1 MSSLDSL
8 FDAPT
13 YGYRQSEKEAVLAPI
28 IRELTE
34 RHRLGCAPY
43 AAVLEAYGQQP
54 PIERLA
60 NAPMLPVRLFKSHRL
75 VSVPDDQI
83 IKTLTSSGT
92 TGQAPSR
99 IALDAT
105 TARLQ
110 TRALVK
116 ILQTFLGK
124 QRLPMLIVD
133 HPGVVKDRSS
143 FSARGAGILGLSNF
157 GRDHTYALRDEDMGI
172 ELEKVRAFAERYR
185 GQPKL
190 VFGFTFMTWRYFVQA
205 LASAGETIDLSGAI
219 AFHSGGWKKLVDEAV
234 DGETFK
240 AAIRRQTR
248 IGEVHDFYGMA
259 EQVGSI
265 FVECESGFLHAPS
278 YADVII
284 RRAQDWSEADRG
296 EEGIVQVLS
305 ALPQSYPGHS
315 LLTED
320 RGILVH
326 QDDCACGRLG
336 RAFRVLGRL
345 PKAEARGCSDTQ
357 TAKAA

>member
-1 MSSLDSL
+1 VSTLDAL
-8 FDAPT
+8 FDMPT
-13 YGYRQSEKEAVLAPI
+13 YGMKQAEKDALLTPI

-34 RHRLGCAPY
+34 RHRQACPPY
-43 AAVLEAYGQQP
+43 AAILNAYDNR

-60 NAPMLPVRLFKSHRL
+60 DAPMLPVRLFKTHRL
-75 VSVPDDQI
+75 ASVPDDQI
-83 IKTLTSSGT
+83 VKTLTSSGT
-92 TGQAPSR
+92 TGQQPSR
-99 IALDAT
+99 VVLDAA

-124 QRLPMLIVD
+124 QRLPMLVVD
-133 HPGVVKDRSS
+133 HPGVVKDRLN

-172 ELEKVRAFAERYR
+172 DFDKVRAFAERYA

-190 VFGFTFMTWRYFVQA
+190 VFGFTFMVWRYFVQA
-205 LASAGETIDLSGAI
+205 LQKRDETLDLSGAI

-234 DGETFK
+234 DAATFK
-240 AAIRRQTR
+240 STLKTATG
-248 IGEVHDFYGMA
+248 IGDVHDFYGMA

-265 FVECESGFLHAPS
+265 FVECEAGNLHAPAF
-278 YADVII
+278 ADVVI
-284 RRAQDWSEADRG
+284 RRAVDWSEATIG

-305 ALPQSYPGHS
+305 VLPQSYPGHS

-320 RGILVH
+320 RGALVAE
-326 QDDCACGRLG
+326 DDCPCGRHG
-336 RAFRVLGRL
+336 RAFRVFGRL

-357 TAKAA
+357 TVKAA